1 MKTHKILQAS
11 RKRQVGGALKTVIGT
26 KRQRASD
33 EDSEGEGLSVE
44 VAGGSG
50 GQGKRSVWERL
61 GGKEGEDE
69 GEEVKTTKASC
80 GYIMRSCMH
89 VMYIHC

>member
-1 MKTHKILQAS
+1 M
-11 RKRQVGGALKTVIGT
+11 IGT

-33 EDSEGEGLSVE
+33 GDLEDVGEGLSVE

-80 GYIMRSCMH
+80 GYITC
-89 VMYIHC
+89 MYIHCYVLFSEDNISDSDKHDATFSSLF